1 MGQQVVAGMGFAPSK
16 RGGPWW
22 ACLQT
27 EWGEKFFMLTERQ
40 RAIVK
45 STVPLLEAGGEA
57 LTTHFYQ
64 LMLSESTEV
73 QPLFNSVHQQ
83 TGAQPRALARSV
95 LMYAKHIDDL
105 SGLGDLPAQIIHK
118 HVSLQVQPAHYPIVG
133 AYLLRAIREVLGA
146 EVATDEVIAAWGAAY
161 GQLADI
167 LIGAEK
173 STYEANAQAPG
184 GWLGARRFVVA
195 AKQAETP
202 EITSFT
208 LHPEDGGAVLA
219 YQPGQFI
226 GLRVVVQGREQRRNY
241 SLSQQ
246 ADGRSLRISV
256 KREAQGLV
264 SNHLHAQVHEGD
276 VLDVFPP
283 AGHFTLDDSAK
294 PLVLMGAGV
303 GITPLMAML
312 QQALK
317 TERPTTFIHCARS
330 PAQQA
335 FRSEL
340 LALAEQHPQ
349 LQLRFG
355 YEQDADQVRVD
366 GVEVAAGLPDAGLLQ
381 RWLPAERDVQAY
393 YLGPLG
399 FMRLAKRVLQQ
410 AGVPQAQARY
420 EFFGPA
426 EALEA

>member
-1 MGQQVVAGMGFAPSK
+1 
-16 RGGPWW
+16 
-22 ACLQT
+22 
-27 EWGEKFFMLTERQ
+27 MLTDPQ

-45 STVPLLEAGGEA
+45 ATVPLLETGGEA

-64 LMLSESTEV
+64 LMLSESTAV

-118 HVSLQVQPAHYPIVG
+118 HVSLQVLPEHYPIVG
-133 AYLLRAIREVLGA
+133 SYLLRAIREVLGA
-146 EVATDEVIAAWGAAY
+146 EVATDEVIDAWAAAY

-173 STYEANAQAPG
+173 ATYEANAQAPG
-184 GWLGARRFVVA
+184 GWMGVRRFVVA
-195 AKQAETP
+195 DKQAETP

-208 LHPEDGGAVLA
+208 LQPEDGGAVLA

-226 GLRVVVQGREQRRNY
+226 GLRVVVDGKEQRRNY
-241 SLSQQ
+241 SLSQV

-256 KREAQGLV
+256 KREAQGVV
-264 SNHLHAQVHEGD
+264 SNHLHAQVQPGD
-276 VLDVFPP
+276 VLEVFPP

-312 QQALK
+312 QQGLK
-317 TERPTTFIHCARS
+317 MGRPVTFIHCARS
-330 PAQQA
+330 PQQQA
-335 FRSEL
+335 FRGDL
-340 LALAEQHPQ
+340 LALAAQHPQ

-355 YEQDADQVRVD
+355 YEQDA
-366 GVEVAAGLPDAGLLQ
+366 GSAPAAGVDVASGLPTADLLHG
-381 RWLPAERDVQAY
+381 WLPAERDVQAY
-393 YLGPLG
+393 YLGPVG
-399 FMRLAKRVLQQ
+399 FMRLAKQVLHR
-410 AGVPQAQARY
+410 AGVPDAQARC

-426 EALEA
+426 QALN

>member
-1 MGQQVVAGMGFAPSK
+1 
-16 RGGPWW
+16 
-22 ACLQT
+22 
-27 EWGEKFFMLTERQ
+27 MLTDRQ

-45 STVPLLEAGGEA
+45 STVPLLETGGEA
-57 LTTHFYQ
+57 LTTHFYR
-64 LMLSESTEV
+64 LMLAESAEV

-118 HVSLQVQPAHYPIVG
+118 HVSLQVQPEHYPIVG
-133 AYLLRAIREVLGA
+133 GFLLRAIREVLGA
-146 EVATDEVIAAWGAAY
+146 EVATDEVIDAWAAAY

-173 STYEANAQAPG
+173 ASYDANAQAPG
-184 GWLGARRFVVA
+184 GWKSVRRFVVA

-208 LHPEDGGAVLA
+208 LQPEDGAGVLA

-226 GLRVVVQGREQRRNY
+226 GLRVVVEGKEQRRNY
-241 SLSQQ
+241 SLSQA

-256 KREAQGLV
+256 KREAQGVV
-264 SNHLHAQVHEGD
+264 SGHLHDQVQTGD
-276 VLDVFPP
+276 VLEVFPP

-294 PLVLMGAGV
+294 PLVLMAAGV

-312 QQALK
+312 QQALP
-317 TERPTTFIHCARS
+317 TGRPITFIHCARS
-330 PAQQA
+330 PEQQA

-340 LALAEQHPQ
+340 LALAAQHPQ
-349 LQLRFG
+349 LWLRFG
-355 YEQDADQVRVD
+355 YEQDAGPSPAAD
-366 GVEVAAGLPDAGLLQ
+366 VEVAEGLPDAALLT
-381 RWLPAERDVQAY
+381 RWLPAVRDVQAY
-393 YLGPLG
+393 YLGPVG
-399 FMRLAKRVLQQ
+399 FMRLAKQVLQR
-410 AGVPQAQARY
+410 AGVPDAQARC

-426 EALEA
+426 ESLA

>member
-1 MGQQVVAGMGFAPSK
+1 
-16 RGGPWW
+16 
-22 ACLQT
+22 
-27 EWGEKFFMLTERQ
+27 MLTDRQ

-45 STVPLLEAGGEA
+45 STVPLLETGGEA

-118 HVSLQVQPAHYPIVG
+118 HVSLQVQPEHYPIVG
-133 AYLLRAIREVLGA
+133 GFLLRAIREVLGA
-146 EVATDEVIAAWGAAY
+146 EVATDEVIDAWAAAY

-167 LIGAEK
+167 LIAAEK
-173 STYEANAQAPG
+173 ATYEANAQAPG
-184 GWLGARRFVVA
+184 GWMGVRRFVVG

-202 EITSFT
+202 EISSFT
-208 LHPEDGGAVLA
+208 LLPEDSGPVLD

-226 GLRVVVQGREQRRNY
+226 GLRVVVDGKEQRRNY
-241 SLSQQ
+241 SLSQV

-264 SNHLHAQVHEGD
+264 SNHLHHQVHEGD
-276 VLDVFPP
+276 VLEVFPP
-283 AGHFTLDDSAK
+283 AGHFTLDASDK

-312 QQALK
+312 QQGLK
-317 TERPTTFIHCARS
+317 MGRSVTFIHCARN
-330 PAQQA
+330 PELQA
-335 FRSEL
+335 FRADL
-340 LALAEQHPQ
+340 LALATQHPQ

-355 YEQDADQVRVD
+355 YEEAANTALAQAPTA
-366 GVEVAAGLPDAGLLQ
+366 EVAHGLPDADLLT

-399 FMRLAKRVLQQ
+399 FMRLAKQVLER
-410 AGVPQAQARY
+410 AGVPQAQARC

-426 EALEA
+426 QSLAA

>member
-1 MGQQVVAGMGFAPSK
+1 
-16 RGGPWW
+16 
-22 ACLQT
+22 
-27 EWGEKFFMLTERQ
+27 MLTDRQ

-45 STVPLLEAGGEA
+45 STVPLLETGGEA

-73 QPLFNSVHQQ
+73 QPLFNSVHQK
-83 TGAQPRALARSV
+83 TGAQPRALAHSV
-95 LMYAKHIDDL
+95 LMYAKHIDNL
-105 SGLGDLPAQIIHK
+105 AGLGDLPAQIIHK
-118 HVSLQVQPAHYPIVG
+118 HVSLQVQPEHYPIVG
-133 AYLLRAIREVLGA
+133 SFLLRAIREVLGA
-146 EVATDEVIAAWGAAY
+146 EIATDEVIEAWAAAY

-173 STYEANAQAPG
+173 ATYEANAQAPG
-184 GWLGARRFVVA
+184 GWKGVRRFVVA

-208 LHPEDGGAVLA
+208 LHPEDGGAVLT

-226 GLRVVVQGREQRRNY
+226 GLRVVVDGKEQRRNY
-241 SLSQQ
+241 SLSQV

-256 KREAQGLV
+256 KREAQGVV
-264 SNHLHAQVHEGD
+264 SGYLHAQVQVGD
-276 VLDVFPP
+276 VLEVFPP

-312 QQALK
+312 QKALPSGRAV
-317 TERPTTFIHCARS
+317 TLIHCARS
-330 PAQQA
+330 PEQQA

-340 LALAEQHPQ
+340 LDLAAQHPQ
-349 LQLRFG
+349 LQLRFA
-355 YEQDADQVRVD
+355 YETQAEPMHSS
-366 GVEVAAGLPDAGLLQ
+366 GAEVAQGMPDAALLT
-381 RWLPAERDVQAY
+381 RWLPAQRDVQAY

-399 FMRLAKRVLQQ
+399 FMRLAKQVLHH
-410 AGVPQAQARY
+410 AGVPDAQAQC

-426 EALEA
+426 QSLAAA

>member
-1 MGQQVVAGMGFAPSK
+1 MPVNAVAH
-16 RGGPWW
+16 GGLPVDGH
-22 ACLQT
+22 
-27 EWGEKFFMLTERQ
+27 GEMIHMLTDRQ

-45 STVPLLEAGGEA
+45 STVPLLETGGEA
-57 LTTHFYQ
+57 LTTHFYR

-118 HVSLQVQPAHYPIVG
+118 HVSLQVQPEHYPIVG
-133 AYLLRAIREVLGA
+133 GFLLRAIREVLGA
-146 EVATDEVIAAWGAAY
+146 EIATDEVIDAWAAAY

-173 STYEANAQAPG
+173 ATYEANAQAAG
-184 GWLGARRFVVA
+184 GWMGVRRFVVA

-208 LHPEDGGAVLA
+208 LLPEDGGAVLR

-226 GLRVVVQGREQRRNY
+226 GLRVVVEGKEQRRNY

-256 KREAQGLV
+256 KREEQGVV
-264 SNHLHAQVHEGD
+264 SNHLHQQVQVGD
-276 VLDVFPP
+276 VLEVFPP
-283 AGHFTLDDSAK
+283 AGHFTLDDSTK

-312 QQALK
+312 QQGLQAG
-317 TERPTTFIHCARS
+317 RAVTFIHCART
-330 PAQQA
+330 PALQA
-335 FRSEL
+335 FRSDL
-340 LALAEQHPQ
+340 LNLAAQYPQ
-349 LQLRFG
+349 LQLCFG
-355 YEQDADQVRVD
+355 YEQAADQLPACPAKVAQGMPDAD
-366 GVEVAAGLPDAGLLQ
+366 LLT

-393 YLGPLG
+393 FLGPVG
-399 FMRLAKRVLQQ
+399 FMRLAQQVLHR

-426 EALEA
+426 QTLAA

>member
-1 MGQQVVAGMGFAPSK
+1 
-16 RGGPWW
+16 
-22 ACLQT
+22 
-27 EWGEKFFMLTERQ
+27 MLTDRQ

-45 STVPLLEAGGEA
+45 STVPLLETGGEA

-118 HVSLQVQPAHYPIVG
+118 HVSLQVQPEHYPIVG
-133 AYLLRAIREVLGA
+133 GFLLRAIREVLGA
-146 EVATDEVIAAWGAAY
+146 EVATDEVIDAWAAAY

-167 LIGAEK
+167 LIAAEK
-173 STYEANAQAPG
+173 ATYEANAQAPG
-184 GWLGARRFVVA
+184 GWKGVRRFVVS

-208 LHPEDGGAVLA
+208 LRPEDGGAVLA

-226 GLRVVVQGREQRRNY
+226 GLRVVVDGKEQRRNY
-241 SLSQQ
+241 SLSQV

-264 SNHLHAQVHEGD
+264 SNHLHHQVHEGD
-276 VLDVFPP
+276 VLEVFPP
-283 AGHFTLDDSAK
+283 AGHFTLDASAK

-312 QQALK
+312 QEGLK
-317 TERPTTFIHCARS
+317 MGRAVTFIHCARS
-330 PAQQA
+330 PELQA
-335 FRSEL
+335 FRADL
-340 LALAEQHPQ
+340 LALAAQHPQ

-355 YEQDADQVRVD
+355 YEEAANTAPALTPIA
-366 GVEVAAGLPDAGLLQ
+366 EVAHGLPDADLLT

-399 FMRLAKRVLQQ
+399 FMRLAKQVLER
-410 AGVPQAQARY
+410 AGVPQAQARC

-426 EALEA
+426 QSLAA